1 MFINYYLRFFNMVT
15 ILTEL
20 FTNNIFWSIVVAS
33 VLSQL
38 VKILM
43 FIFKFKQKFRFNDLT
58 VTGGMPSTHSAL
70 VGSLTTIILLTQG
83 LSALFFAVFT
93 FSLIVLRDTVGVR
106 RSVGEEG
113 KVIEKIIKFEKLEI
127 NDFYYSLGHKF
138 TEMVV
143 GLILGIISAI
153 FVYFL

>member
-1 MFINYYLRFFNMVT
+1 MVT
-15 ILTEL
+15 ILAEL
-20 FTNNIFWSIVVAS
+20 FTNNIFLSIVVAGG
-33 VLSQL
+33 LSQL

-43 FIFKFKQKFRFNDLT
+43 FIFKFKRKFHFNDLI

-83 LSALFFAVFT
+83 LSTLFFAVFV
-93 FSLIVLRDTVGVR
+93 FSMIVLRDTVGVR

-113 KVIEKIIKFEKLEI
+113 KVIEKIIKFGKLKI

-153 FVYFL
+153 FIYFL

>member
-1 MFINYYLRFFNMVT
+1 MAF

-20 FTNNIFWSIVVAS
+20 FTNNIFLSIVVAG
-33 VLSQL
+33 VITQL
-38 VKILM
+38 VKILI
-43 FIFKFKQKFRFNDLT
+43 FIFKLKQKFRFNDLI
-58 VTGGMPSTHSAL
+58 VTGGMPSAHSAL

-83 LSALFFAVFT
+83 LSALFFVVFT
-93 FSLIVLRDTVGVR
+93 FSMIVLRDTVGVR

-113 KVIEKIIKFEKLEI
+113 KVIEKIIKFEKLKI
-127 NDFYYSLGHKF
+127 DDFYYSLGHKF

-153 FVYFL
+153 LIHFL